1 MANPGVAAG
10 TAAAAGAGGGGMN
23 IFMILGIIIL
33 VIVVG
38 GALYI
43 FVIAPSS
50 GSGLHGTGSVS
61 SGVLAILPSNQTS
74 SFTEVLSGIG
84 HNIAGEQ
91 PFSINY
97 RGSAQVGVSLFSY
110 TIPLNVTYEHVNS
123 SSRLTMNLSK
133 VPLFGNLSTVYVR
146 ANSTS
151 TYSCTSFSSTG
162 NLTNSSSQPSA
173 RSTYQCMQLQGVS
186 SLVQALETQNSSSS
200 GGSLSGGN
208 SFNTAF
214 NVSMK
219 SYGTRYFN
227 TQPCLFVEGSGSS
240 TSTTAGKTLN
250 TSYTLSMC
258 LSGSYSV
265 PLNFTFV
272 GSSGVNATVSSH
284 YSVSFYEVSVGAPA
298 SQAAVATLPGP
309 IYNPG

>member
-10 TAAAAGAGGGGMN
+10 TAAAAGAGGGMN
-23 IFMILGIIIL
+23 IFIILGMIIL
-33 VIVVG
+33 VIAVVG

-43 FVIAPSS
+43 FVIAPSAS
-50 GSGLHGTGSVS
+50 SGLHGTGSIS
-61 SGVLAILPSNQTS
+61 PDVLAILPPNQTS
-74 SFTEVLSGIG
+74 SFTGVLSGVG

-97 RGSAQVGVSLFSY
+97 RGSAQIGVSLFSY
-110 TIPLNVTYEHVNS
+110 TVPLNVAYEHVNS

-133 VPLFGNLSTVYVR
+133 VPLFGNLSDIYVR
-146 ANSTS
+146 VNSTS
-151 TYSCTSFSSTG
+151 TYSCTEFSSFG
-162 NLTNSSSQPSA
+162 NLTNSSSQSSA
-173 RSTYQCMQLQGVS
+173 RAYQCVQLQGVS
-186 SLVQALETQNSSSS
+186 SLAQALEKQNSSSS
-200 GGSLSGGN
+200 SSSLSGGN

-227 TQPCLFVEGSGSS
+227 TQPCLFVEGSGRS
-240 TSTTAGKTLN
+240 TSTAAGKALN

-272 GSSGVNATVSSH
+272 GSSGVNATASSH
-284 YSVSFYEVSVGAPA
+284 YSVSFYEVSIGAPA

-309 IYNPG
+309 IYTG